1 MPCGSSRMGSRPCG
15 TSTPPSGDR
24 ARPPAIAV
32 PERHPGRSNRY
43 VDGLPRF
50 EERTPPP
57 LLTSGPDAVPRQ
69 LVVLVGLD
77 QPGSVEDDLASA
89 YDLERLEGET
99 IALLQARAQVYGITD
114 GRPEDAVVAAL
125 AADPRVM
132 LAQLNLLYHRQAGAA
147 GGAARA
153 AQYALDKIGAGEAHE
168 LATGRDVKVAIVDTQ
183 IDEQHPDLEDA
194 VADSFDAV
202 GNGTSEPDAHGT
214 AIAGIIG
221 AQGLV
226 NGVAPDARLL
236 SARAFYVDADRK
248 EPVTSSFILLKALDW
263 VAEADADV
271 ANLSFS
277 GPRDPSVERA
287 ISEISGRGVVLVAA
301 AGNGGPEAAPAYPA
315 AYADVIAVSAH
326 DHADARYAHA
336 NRGPYIALA
345 APGVDILVPVTKGTH
360 AFMSG
365 TSMAAAHVTGIIA
378 LLMERAE
385 RLDHQSALAVLSETA
400 EDLGDPGPDDD
411 FGAGRAHALAALE
424 KILSRSRHVGPV
436 Q

>member
-1 MPCGSSRMGSRPCG
+1 M
-15 TSTPPSGDR
+15 
-24 ARPPAIAV
+24 PPAIAL
-32 PERHPGRSNRY
+32 PERHPGRGSRY

-57 LLTSGPDAVPRQ
+57 LLTSGPDAVPQQ
-69 LVVLVGLD
+69 LVVLVGTD
-77 QPGSVEDDLASA
+77 QPGSVEDDLAAA
-89 YDLERLEGET
+89 YDLERLQNET
-99 IALLQARAQVYGITD
+99 IALLQARAQVYGIAD

-132 LAQLNLLYHRQAGAA
+132 LAQRILIYHRQAGAA
-147 GGAARA
+147 GEAARA
-153 AQYALDKIGAGEAHE
+153 AQYGLEKIGAGDAHE
-168 LATGRDVKVAIVDTQ
+168 LATGRDVKVAIIDTQ
-183 IDEQHPDLEDA
+183 IDVEHPDLENV

-202 GNGTSEPDAHGT
+202 GDGRAEPDPHGT

-226 NGVAPDARLL
+226 SGVAPDAALL
-236 SARAFYVDADRK
+236 SARAFYVDPGRNQ
-248 EPVTSSFILLKALDW
+248 PVTSTFILLKALDW
-263 VAEADADV
+263 VAATDAGV

-277 GPRDPSVERA
+277 GPRDPAVERA
-287 ISEISGRGVVLVAA
+287 ISAAAQRGVVLVAA
-301 AGNGGPEAAPAYPA
+301 AGNGGPDAAPAYPA

-326 DHADARYAHA
+326 DHADARYTHA

-345 APGVDILVPVTKGTH
+345 APGVDILVPVTEGAH

-378 LLMERAE
+378 LLLERAD
-385 RLDHQSALAVLSETA
+385 RLDHQSVLAVLTETA

-424 KILSRSRHVGPV
+424 KILSMSRHVGSAR
-436 Q
+436 